1 MKLKDQVMQQPVVGF
16 LNIPNSVEKSHKP
29 VTHRSPTKVA
39 VVVVPWRPWSS
50 IEGNERVK
58 LMRMEVVFFQQK
70 NAISIVIFET
80 HFLTEILNQR
90 RCSMNISLN
99 NFQRTGLKA

>member
-16 LNIPNSVEKSHKP
+16 LNIPNSVEETHNL
-29 VTHRSPTKVA
+29 VTHRSPTEVA

-58 LMRMEVVFFQQK
+58 LMKMEVHFQQK
-70 NAISIVIFET
+70 KCYKYC
-80 HFLTEILNQR
+80 HL
-90 RCSMNISLN
+90 
-99 NFQRTGLKA
+99 